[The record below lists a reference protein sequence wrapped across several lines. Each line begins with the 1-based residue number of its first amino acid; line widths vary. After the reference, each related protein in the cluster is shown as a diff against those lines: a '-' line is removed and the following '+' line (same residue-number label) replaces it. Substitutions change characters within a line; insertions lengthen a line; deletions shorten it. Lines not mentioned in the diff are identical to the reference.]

1 MFINKYMTHSVVA
14 VRVHKGNLVLDAA
27 KKNLEY
33 IECFIPAHNTLEWV
47 SNVLKHKWK
56 SYS

>member
-1 MFINKYMTHSVVA
+1 MFINKYMTQSVVA

-33 IECFIPAHNTLEWV
+33 IECFIPAHNTLE
-47 SNVLKHKWK
+47 
-56 SYS
+56 

>member
-33 IECFIPAHNTLEWV
+33 IECFIPAHNTLE
-47 SNVLKHKWK
+47 
-56 SYS
+56 